1 MSDPLEPPPG
11 KSSALI
17 LGDDP
22 TRVKLRELQ
31 GSLGQVRDRIADLDL
46 EIESLRTELVE
57 FEGTLHARLAAEY
70 GALDRVDSYVRYQE
84 RWADLLARAAKTD
97 ATLGSQAAQ
106 VEEKRA
112 AEVRKRDVPREPR
125 ETEAPDSD
133 PDQLR
138 DVLPGGPRASASPGP
153 ADRETRLK
161 TAFRAL
167 ARRFHPDLARTEEE
181 RLQFGAM
188 MGRINDLYRLG
199 DLDRLAALAEQAKGG
214 EIDDPDLEP
223 DEQVAILEDRL
234 AWFNMVLANLRQERQ
249 ELESCSTCELARSV
263 EQAAAAGRDLFEEMR
278 VELKERVEGA
288 YKDVAEAARWLEQEV
303 ARFNRDQK
311 DGLTRAG
318 KNAELAKTFSPF
330 ADRGLVRVGLETLA
344 RERLSGQARRLS
356 TWIEEEVEQNPGL
369 VRLLLFTHA
378 SSLSPFPL
386 EGLESF
392 DDLRERFRVLA
403 ADDPE
408 SPGLEATLVHAEDLV
423 EYGVRAG
430 EDGVVR
436 TGLRFRN
443 DDVRAAVAVSLDG
456 FRVRRLFRGVLGL
469 LSRGARCEGCSQDVY
484 PVPLYRLRGVDNL
497 RATVCPSCGFTL
509 SSYWLP
515 KGQDVQAVLNRTF
528 LDFDMVSEWSFSLG
542 RGDIAIQLAPSQR
555 DHMTVGDLKRRFV
568 DDVFQRNGIEITRG
582 QVRLLQGGRRVT
594 EKIPLDVLTEQGF
607 RVGLTEAVERS
618 EDEIF
623 ELIRHRV
630 RTRFR

>member
-1 MSDPLEPPPG
+1 
-11 KSSALI
+11 
-17 LGDDP
+17 
-22 TRVKLRELQ
+22 
-31 GSLGQVRDRIADLDL
+31 
-46 EIESLRTELVE
+46 
-57 FEGTLHARLAAEY
+57 
-70 GALDRVDSYVRYQE
+70 
-84 RWADLLARAAKTD
+84 
-97 ATLGSQAAQ
+97 
-106 VEEKRA
+106 
-112 AEVRKRDVPREPR
+112 
-125 ETEAPDSD
+125 
-133 PDQLR
+133 
-138 DVLPGGPRASASPGP
+138 
-153 ADRETRLK
+153 
-161 TAFRAL
+161 
-167 ARRFHPDLARTEEE
+167 
-181 RLQFGAM
+181 
-188 MGRINDLYRLG
+188 
-199 DLDRLAALAEQAKGG
+199 
-214 EIDDPDLEP
+214 
-223 DEQVAILEDRL
+223 
-234 AWFNMVLANLRQERQ
+234 
-249 ELESCSTCELARSV
+249 
-263 EQAAAAGRDLFEEMR
+263 
-278 VELKERVEGA
+278 
-288 YKDVAEAARWLEQEV
+288 
-303 ARFNRDQK
+303 
-311 DGLTRAG
+311 
-318 KNAELAKTFSPF
+318 
-330 ADRGLVRVGLETLA
+330 
-344 RERLSGQARRLS
+344 
-356 TWIEEEVEQNPGL
+356 
-369 VRLLLFTHA
+369 
-378 SSLSPFPL
+378 
-386 EGLESF
+386 
-392 DDLRERFRVLA
+392 
-403 ADDPE
+403 
-408 SPGLEATLVHAEDLV
+408 V